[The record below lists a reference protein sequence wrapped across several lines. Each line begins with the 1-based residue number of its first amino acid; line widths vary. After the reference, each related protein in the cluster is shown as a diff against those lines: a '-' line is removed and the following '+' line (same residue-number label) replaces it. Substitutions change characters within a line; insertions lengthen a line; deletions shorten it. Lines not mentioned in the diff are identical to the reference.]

1 MEKGSPKTELEPHP
15 KPADYEEFIASLTAV
30 ERELHEMGQE
40 KLGSS
45 YFVERTRSY
54 KKWAASREAS
64 KEAKS
69 K

>member
-1 MEKGSPKTELEPHP
+1 MEKGSPRTELPPHP
-15 KPADYEEFIASLTAV
+15 KPADYEEFLAGCTPI
-30 ERELHEMGQE
+30 ERELHKMGEE

-54 KKWAASREAS
+54 KKWLTT
-64 KEAKS
+64 KEK